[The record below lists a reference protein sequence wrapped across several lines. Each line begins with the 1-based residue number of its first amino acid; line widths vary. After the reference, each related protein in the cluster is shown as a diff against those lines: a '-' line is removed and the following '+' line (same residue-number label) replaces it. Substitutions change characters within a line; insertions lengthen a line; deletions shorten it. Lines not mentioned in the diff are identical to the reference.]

1 MRSEN
6 LSIDV
11 ALIDGDIWTLED
23 DPDRVEAVAV
33 KDERIVA
40 LGDSTEIQALSGPGT
55 RDIDLAGRTVIPGFF
70 DAHVHVME
78 MGTKLDWIS
87 LENCQ
92 SIQEMV
98 EMVRERTEAT
108 APGDWIIGHGWDE
121 NDFAEGRLPTRHDI
135 DAATTDHP
143 VVLMRVFNK
152 YVVNTRVL
160 EAAGIDGDTPDPS
173 GGEIMH
179 NADGTPNGLLFA
191 NAKNLVM
198 PFLPQPSEEEMK
210 RAVQVGMDR
219 LHSFGITSYLEP
231 GLRPWEI
238 GAYQALLEDGA
249 LTARVNAM
257 VSWYGYW
264 CAYESDEQLAYRV
277 QEMGIRSGFGD
288 EWLRLGGLKMA
299 LDGGIAPHTAFMY
312 EPFQGESEPVD
323 YNRLDV
329 DKLPGYLETAQELGW
344 DVGIHC
350 MGDRAQDVA
359 VDALGGAVGAI
370 ERPNARHNVIHG
382 TFPTRE
388 AMDRMA
394 EHNIAVVIQPSSLY
408 YDSGS
413 LFEHVGAERMARY
426 KPARSYLDHGVRV
439 VSSSDMIYTTSAN
452 PFAGLYALVT
462 RKNAQSQVV
471 GAGEGLTREEA
482 LRSYTTGGAWL
493 TREEGIKGTLALGK
507 LADMAVLDRDYFSVP
522 EEEIKDINVEMTVV
536 GGEIVYEK
544 DGG

>member
-1 MRSEN
+1 MISQD

-11 ALIDGDIWTLED
+11 ALVDGHIHTLD
-23 DPDRVEAVAV
+23 GCCPRVEAVAV
-33 KDERIVA
+33 KDRRIVA
-40 LGDSTEIQALSGPGT
+40 LGQTNDIQTLTGPGT
-55 RDIDLAGRTVIPGFF
+55 MMIDLAGRTVIPGFF

-78 MGTKLDWIS
+78 MGTKLSWIP
-87 LENCQ
+87 LDDCQ
-92 SIQEMV
+92 SIEEMV
-98 EMVRERTEAT
+98 ARVRERAENTP
-108 APGDWIIGHGWDE
+108 PGDWIIGHGWNE
-121 NDFAEGRLPTRHDI
+121 ADFAEGRLPNRHDI
-135 DAATTDHP
+135 DAATTQHS

-152 YVVNTRVL
+152 YVVNTPAL
-160 EAAGIDGDTPDPS
+160 KAAGIHKDTPDPS
-173 GGEIMH
+173 GGEIVH
-179 NADGTPNGLLFA
+179 GPDGVPNGLLFA

-198 PFLPQPSEEEMK
+198 PFLPQPTEEEMK
-210 RAVQVGMDR
+210 RAVKIGMDR
-219 LHSFGITSYLEP
+219 LHSFGITSFLEP

-249 LTARVNAM
+249 LTARVNVM

-264 CAYESDEQLAYRV
+264 CAYESDEQLAYRA

-312 EPFQGESEPVD
+312 EPFEGESEPVD
-323 YNRLDV
+323 YNRLDIE
-329 DKLPGYLETAQELGW
+329 KLPAYLETAQGFGW

-359 VDALGGAVGAI
+359 VDALVRVSEAMPK
-370 ERPNARHNVIHG
+370 PNARHNIIHG

-388 AMDRMA
+388 AMRSMA
-394 EHNIAVVIQPSSLY
+394 EHNIAVVIQPSVLY
-408 YDSGS
+408 YDSNA
-413 LFEHVGAERMARY
+413 LPDHVGRERMERY

-439 VSSSDMIYTTSAN
+439 VSSSDMIYTKSAN
-452 PFAGLYALVT
+452 PFVGLYALIT

-471 GAGEGLTREEA
+471 GVGEGLTREEA
-482 LRSYTTGGAWL
+482 LQSYTGAGAWL
-493 TREEGIKGTLALGK
+493 TREKRIKGTIALGK

-522 EEEIKDINVEMTVV
+522 KEEIKEIEVEMTIV

-544 DGG
+544 AGR